1 MVPCAPTVSG
11 TGSGGALMVPCA
23 PTVSGTGWGAL
34 VVPCAP
40 TVSGTGWG
48 ALVVSYV
55 PTISVTGWGL
65 WWSPVPSPTATPL
78 SESGGSPGSGSRPQS
93 RWGDSKNENAL
104 RASGARRWGGGG
116 RGTESSGVSV
126 VPRGP
131 DKAGG
136 RALSLGTPR
145 ESPALCRSGGMRAR
159 LAGAGLVPC
168 PGPPEAV
175 PYQWANQGRLGSA
188 PVRPQGVGR

>member
-1 MVPCAPTVSG
+1 MRPLSQAQ
-11 TGSGGALMVPCA
+11 GG
-23 PTVSGTGWGAL
+23 
-34 VVPCAP
+34 
-40 TVSGTGWG
+40 
-48 ALVVSYV
+48 
-55 PTISVTGWGL
+55 GL
-65 WWSPVPSPTATPL
+65 WWSPVRPPSQARGGGLWWSPMCPPSQSRGGGSGGPLYPSPPQPL
-78 SESGGSPGSGSRPQS
+78 SAKVVVPLALAPVPRADGEILRM
-93 RWGDSKNENAL
+93 KNAL